1 MALTITKVSG
11 VIFVLDSTLG
21 ATNSKAYFGATG
33 TYQLSDS
40 NTTVAITITS
50 ASGVTTTQY
59 TGTLGTITIGT
70 STPSTKSSL
79 LVLLNAIFGT

>member
-1 MALTITKVSG
+1 MALTITKISG
-11 VIFVLDSTLG
+11 VIFILDSTLVT
-21 ATNSKAYFGATG
+21 TNPKSYFGATG
-33 TYQLSDS
+33 TYQLSDN

-70 STPSTKSSL
+70 STPSTVSSL
-79 LVLLNAIFGT
+79 LVLLNSIFGS